1 MKKLRWTA
9 GALAGLMSVGIAG
22 CGGSNINAA
31 SRPNT
36 MATPGTQYN
45 QRAPQRQGMSTG
57 KKVLLL
63 AGAAAVYYMYQKHK
77 NAPGEGVNGRY
88 YRSKNGRVYYRDMK
102 TGDFH
107 WVDPPQQPISVPA
120 DEFERYTG
128 RSADRFQGQD
138 VIRNAPSGW

>member
-1 MKKLRWTA
+1 MNKLRWTA

-31 SRPNT
+31 PRGSSMP
-36 MATPGTQYN
+36 APYN
-45 QRAPQRQGMSTG
+45 QRTPPREGMSTG
-57 KKVLLL
+57 KKALLL

-77 NAPGEGVNGRY
+77 NAQGEGENGRY

-102 TGDFH
+102 TGAFH

-128 RSADRFQGQD
+128 RSADRFRDQD
-138 VIRNAPSGW
+138 VVRDAPSGW

>member
-1 MKKLRWTA
+1 MNKLRWTA

-31 SRPNT
+31 PRGGSTSAP
-36 MATPGTQYN
+36 YN
-45 QRAPQRQGMSTG
+45 QRMPQREGMSTG
-57 KKVLLL
+57 KKALLL

-107 WVDPPQQPISVPA
+107 WVDPPKQPISVPA

-128 RSADRFQGQD
+128 RSADRFQNTD
-138 VIRNAPSGW
+138 VIRDAPAGW